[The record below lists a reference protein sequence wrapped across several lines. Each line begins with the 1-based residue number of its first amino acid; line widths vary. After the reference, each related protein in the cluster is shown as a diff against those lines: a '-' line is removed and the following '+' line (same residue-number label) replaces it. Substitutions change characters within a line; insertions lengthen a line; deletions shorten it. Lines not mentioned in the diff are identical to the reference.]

1 MNSNSI
7 AATQLFDCVWPVW
20 PPCILKMSYEM
31 DIHQPTQSSLMTN
44 HVIVSI
50 RAMGVEALRRCYN
63 DAAVREKV
71 SHGDDCIM
79 VLSAFSH
86 HHITPLCHLQD
97 SLTGPDHFGCTCT
110 PRPFSWTTMI
120 IQGTVG
126 EWLLATDWNQQN
138 GLAYEQCLWF
148 EHIWA
153 EIWSAVSLLG
163 MLQAQYQASPR
174 RSSPF
179 RSTPWGGYVQSA
191 RPATEATSTAYG
203 VNGRILSPAEI
214 LSTFGK

>member
-110 PRPFSWTTMI
+110 PRPFSWTTTI
-120 IQGTVG
+120 IFPGQQWSYRVQLVNDYLPQI
-126 EWLLATDWNQQN
+126 EINRMDWPMN
-138 GLAYEQCLWF
+138 
-148 EHIWA
+148 
-153 EIWSAVSLLG
+153 SA
-163 MLQAQYQASPR
+163 
-174 RSSPF
+174 F
-179 RSTPWGGYVQSA
+179 D
-191 RPATEATSTAYG
+191 
-203 VNGRILSPAEI
+203 
-214 LSTFGK
+214 LSTYGLKSDLQYLCWACCRPSTRHPPEGLHHLGQLHEEVSAEC